1 MYKKQVREI
10 LELSNSVVRR
20 LGSLLAFKATNA
32 DSNVRCSN
40 HVHIICAI
48 ANCERSLLR
57 VSMLD
62 HIDYFCL
69 LLWTDAASEDH
80 ISILAEVDK
89 RRLNIW
95 VHLDL

>member
-10 LELSNSVVRR
+10 LELSNSVVRS
-20 LGSLLAFKATNA
+20 LCSLLAFKATNT
-32 DSNVRCSN
+32 DSNVRRSN

-57 VSMLD
+57 VSMFD

-69 LLWTDAASEDH
+69 LFGTYTASEDH
-80 ISILAEVDK
+80 ISILTKVDK
-89 RRLNIW
+89 R
-95 VHLDL
+95 

>member
-10 LELSNSVVRR
+10 LEFPNSVVRS
-20 LGSLLAFKATNA
+20 LSSLLAFKATNS
-32 DSNVRCSN
+32 DSNVRRSN